1 MRRNGASLRVAVLVL
16 LAALAAVSAA
26 PALAQE
32 SASLEYRLGPKDL
45 LEVKVLELPD
55 MNGQLRVGD
64 DGAIDL
70 PIVGKVPVAGLTASE
85 VGDRLEAVLTAKYVN
100 RANVSIVIKE
110 YANKPVSIIG
120 AVQRPGSLNIAGKWD
135 LLQAIAAAGGLAPN
149 AGRRIYVLRR
159 GEAGGSDRL
168 EIDRDELFLRSAER
182 WNIPIYPS
190 DVVNI
195 PPRTPVKIFVVGEVR
210 MPGAHEFDSDDRI
223 TLLSVVAKAGGFS
236 SRAAKGSIR
245 IKRRGADK
253 KDVELTADYS
263 RIVSGKDPDPELQ
276 ADDVVI
282 VKESFF

>member
-1 MRRNGASLRVAVLVL
+1 MGRIGSILAAVL
-16 LAALAAVSAA
+16 LAALAAA
-26 PALAQE
+26 PAPPAAAQE
-32 SASLEYRLGPKDL
+32 SAGLEYRLGPKDL
-45 LEVKVLELPD
+45 VEIKVLELTEL
-55 MNGQLRVGD
+55 NGERRVGD
-64 DGAIDL
+64 DGSIDL
-70 PIVGKVPVAGLTASE
+70 PLVGKVPVSGLTASE

-100 RANVSIVIKE
+100 RANVTVVIKE

-120 AVQRPGSLNIAGKWD
+120 AVQRPGSLNIAGRWD

-168 EIDRDELFLRSAER
+168 EIDRDELFLRSSER

-195 PPRTPVKIFVVGEVR
+195 PPRTPLKVFVVGEVR
-210 MPGAHEFDSDDRI
+210 TPGAHEFDSDDRI
-223 TLLSVVAKAGGFS
+223 TLLSVIAKAGGFT

-245 IKRRGADK
+245 IKRRGLDR
-253 KDVELTADYS
+253 KDLELTADYP
-263 RIVSGKDPDPELQ
+263 RIVAGKDPDPELK

>member
-1 MRRNGASLRVAVLVL
+1 MRRIGTILAAVV
-16 LAALAAVSAA
+16 LAALAAASAA
-26 PALAQE
+26 PAAAQE
-32 SASLEYRLGPKDL
+32 AADLEYRLGPKDL
-45 LEVKVLELPD
+45 VEIKVIELPD
-55 MNGQLRVGD
+55 LNGERRVGD

-70 PIVGKVPVAGLTASE
+70 PLLGKLPVAGLTASE
-85 VGDRLEAVLTAKYVN
+85 MGDRLEAILTSKYVN
-100 RANVSIVIKE
+100 RANVSVVIKE

-149 AGRRIYVLRR
+149 AGRKIYVLRR
-159 GEAGGSDRL
+159 GDDGVSDKL
-168 EIDRDELFLRSAER
+168 EIDRDDLFLKSVER

-195 PPRTPVKIFVVGEVR
+195 PPRTPVKIFCVGEVKA
-210 MPGAHEFDSDDRI
+210 PGALEFDSDDRI
-223 TLLSVVAKAGGFS
+223 TLLSTIAKAGGFT

-245 IKRRGADK
+245 IKRRGADR
-253 KDVELTADYS
+253 KDVELKADYS
-263 RIVSGKDPDPELQ
+263 RIVAGKDPDLELQ

>member
-1 MRRNGASLRVAVLVL
+1 MQRIGAFLVAAVLAI
-16 LAALAAVSAA
+16 LAAASAA
-26 PALAQE
+26 AQE
-32 SASLEYRLGPKDL
+32 PASTEYRLGPKDL
-45 LEVKVLELPD
+45 LEIKVIEVPD
-55 MNGQLRVGD
+55 VNGERRVGD

-70 PIVGKVPVAGLTASE
+70 PMVGKVPVSGLTASE
-85 VGDRLEAVLTAKYVN
+85 VADRIEAVLTAKYVN
-100 RANVSIVIKE
+100 RANVSVVIKD

-120 AVQRPGSLNIAGKWD
+120 AVQRPGSLNIAGRWD

-159 GEAGGSDRL
+159 GENGLSDRL
-168 EIDRDELFLRSAER
+168 EIDRDELFLRSSER
-182 WNIPIYPS
+182 WNVPIYPS

-195 PPRTPVKIFVVGEVR
+195 PPRTTVKIFCVGEVR
-210 MPGAHEFDSDDRI
+210 SPGALELDSDDRI
-223 TLLSVVAKAGGFS
+223 TLLSVIAKAGGFT

-245 IKRRGADK
+245 IKRRGSDR

-263 RIVSGKDPDPELQ
+263 RIVSGKDPDMELM